1 MQPRSSYHHGN
12 LREALLEAAVALIGE
27 SGSKTF
33 TLREVA
39 RRAGVTHNAPY
50 RHFQDK
56 DELLAAV
63 GTQGFEE
70 LTNAMLDAA
79 SSHKK
84 ALTRLKAAGLA
95 YIAFALRRP
104 EHFAVM
110 FDVACK
116 PGASASSAAA
126 EQSFNTL
133 LEFAKACQREGQLPS
148 GDPLRSALLAWSMVH
163 GIAKLATAE
172 CLPYKS
178 ETDILSFAKFVM
190 DELLNQNK

>member
-1 MQPRSSYHHGN
+1 VQARSSYHHGN
-12 LREALLEAAVALIGE
+12 LRKALLEAALALIGE
-27 SGSKTF
+27 SGPKTF

-70 LTNAMLDAA
+70 LIKAMSDAA
-79 SSHKK
+79 RSHRK
-84 ALTRLKAAGLA
+84 ALARLKAAGLA

-104 EHFAVM
+104 EHFSVM
-110 FDVACK
+110 FDLAGCK
-116 PGASASSAAA
+116 PGASASGAA
-126 EQSFNTL
+126 EKCFNTL
-133 LEFAKACQREGQLPS
+133 LEFVKAYQREGQLPS
-148 GDPLRSALLAWSMVH
+148 EDPLRSALLAWSMVH

-178 ETDILSFAKFVM
+178 EAEILSFARFVM
-190 DELLNQNK
+190 DELLGKS